1 MSSESKLSLRKR
13 ISNWTFPTK
22 LVPGRRALVLAGLLF
37 IALNLRPA
45 IASISPVLAQIQ
57 ADLGLNYAAVSLLTA
72 LPTVCMGVFAFI
84 AAPIAQRLGQERTV
98 FWAVVLIGVATFTR
112 VAGGDSA
119 VLFATV
125 IVVGAGIALIQALLP
140 ALVEKYFASRAGL
153 VTGLYTVCLIGGAT
167 IAAGATVPLE
177 NSLGTWTAALAVW
190 GVLAVVAAVVW
201 APVAWGTRPPTTGPS
216 NTEKSVTERVTVRQ
230 LPWRSWWA
238 WILALYL
245 GGSSFL
251 YFATLTW
258 VAPLYQ
264 SLGWSA
270 KLAGLLLT
278 VFTIGE
284 ILGTLGVTVFT
295 DRFTDRRPV
304 LVLTLGA
311 CILGF
316 GAMAVVPLAHPWV
329 WAVVAGSGIGGLF
342 DLTLVFPIDFAPSSE
357 ATGRLSSM
365 VIGVGYLL
373 SALGPVVI
381 GRLRGLTGGYEI
393 PFFVLVGICV
403 VMLAISP
410 RFQPGETIQ
419 NM

>member
-1 MSSESKLSLRKR
+1 MSSGIKRSVRKR
-13 ISNWTFPTK
+13 VSNWTLPTQ
-22 LVPGRRALVLAGLLF
+22 LVSGRRALVLAGLLL

-45 IASISPVLAQIQ
+45 IASISPVLAQIR
-57 ADLGLNYAAVSLLTA
+57 ADLGLSYATVSLLTA
-72 LPTVCMGVFAFI
+72 LPTVCMGIFAFI

-98 FWAVVLIGVATFTR
+98 FWAVVLIGVATFAR
-112 VAGGDSA
+112 FAGGDIV

-125 IVVGAGIALIQALLP
+125 IIVGAGIALIQALLP
-140 ALVEKYFASRAGL
+140 ALVEKYFPSRAGL

-167 IAAGATVPLE
+167 IAAGATVPLK

-201 APVAWGTRPPTTGPS
+201 GSVAWGKRPPTTGGS
-216 NTEKSVTERVTVRQ
+216 NREESVKERVTVTQ
-230 LPWRSWWA
+230 LPWRSRWA

-264 SLGWSA
+264 SLGWSG
-270 KLAGLLLT
+270 KLSGILLT

-284 ILGTLGVTVFT
+284 IVGTLGATVFT

-311 CILGF
+311 CIIGF
-316 GAMAVVPLAHPWV
+316 GGMAVIPLAYPWV
-329 WAVVAGSGIGGLF
+329 WVIVAGSGIGGLF
-342 DLTLVFPIDFAPSSE
+342 DLTLVFPIDYAPTSE

-365 VIGVGYLL
+365 VIGVGYSL
-373 SALGPVVI
+373 SALGPIVV
-381 GRLRGLTGGYEI
+381 GGLRGLTGGYKI
-393 PFFVLVGICV
+393 PFFVLIGICV
-403 VMLAISP
+403 VMLVISP
-410 RFQPGETIQ
+410 LFRPGKTIQ